1 MPWLNFATPR
11 GALVALFAGAM
22 ALLSAPASA
31 QGTWPN
37 RPIKLIVPFAP
48 GGSNDTIARVLG
60 EKLGARLGQP
70 IVVDNRGGG
79 GGTIGTDLVAK
90 SPPDGYTLLLVSTSI
105 TTNAAA
111 GKQLPYDPIKDF
123 QPIGEVASAPFVIVV
138 SNDLKVKTLGE
149 LIALAKAKPKSINY
163 GSAGTGGMNHLT
175 TELFA
180 STAKIELTHVPYKG
194 ISLAFTDLIGGNLQM
209 LMPTV
214 ASAVPYIHSGR
225 MRGIAVTGTKRSP
238 LAPELPT
245 TAEAG
250 LANYEPE
257 VWWGVLAPAKLPASI
272 VKRLNDELNAAL
284 ALPDVRD
291 LFAREGATP
300 HPGTPDALGK
310 LIRSELARWGTLIK
324 DAKIQVE

>member
-11 GALVALFAGAM
+11 AALAALLAGGM

-31 QGTWPN
+31 QDTWPN
-37 RPIKLIVPFAP
+37 KPIRLIVPFAP
-48 GGSNDTIARVLG
+48 GGSNDTIARVLA

-111 GKQLPYDPIKDF
+111 GKQLPYDPVKDF
-123 QPIGEVASAPFVIVV
+123 QPIGEVAAAPFVIVV

-257 VWWGVLAPAKLPASI
+257 VWWGVLAPAKLPAPI
-272 VKRLNDELNAAL
+272 VKRLNEELNAAL

-310 LIRSELARWGTLIK
+310 LIRSELARWAKLIK